1 MKGLSE
7 TGSGQYRSKSSCSFC
22 RSTDHQV
29 NQCPHVE
36 PIWNSLEQGII
47 PLSYMQEIVNSATQ
61 RYNPFNYYVHGDN
74 WGDLFK
80 QTAKAHS
87 KVEAYQERQRQKA
100 LNKGKKTRR
109 AKTCGYCGGVGH
121 TRRTRGLL
129 ASHKTKLE
137 KANRNF
143 RKWVYRELVEKQ
155 GLSTGAIVKLG
166 VFQTGSGLYS
176 QDKRSVIQTLVTDV
190 NWDSMNLFALMKKAE
205 INWNTAHST
214 GVGYDRLR
222 NVANFFI
229 SAVLL
234 KTPSGAFV
242 KAGYELT
249 RRYGSQWQDGD
260 AIGVPLPLGIENSN
274 VETTYPR
281 VCGFDDFE
289 HIGYRSP
296 QIASFEIVS
305 RAPQVLSDDWIDGYS
320 DEMAVIFKKF
330 TQTELEA
337 VGVLDHIKHWA
348 ELEIED

>member
-1 MKGLSE
+1 MKGLSD
-7 TGSGQYRSKSSCSFC
+7 TGSGQRRSKSSCSFC
-22 RSTDHQV
+22 RSTEHQV
-29 NQCPHVE
+29 SQCPHVE
-36 PIWNSLEQGII
+36 PIWNNLEQGII
-47 PLSYMQEIVNSATQ
+47 PLAYIEKVSHQNAH
-61 RYNPFNYYVHGDN
+61 RYNPFTYYLRGDN

-80 QTAKAHS
+80 QTAKAHT
-87 KVEAYQERQRQKA
+87 KVEAYKERQRQKA

-109 AKTCGYCGGVGH
+109 TKTCGYCGGVGH
-121 TRRTRGLL
+121 TRRTCGLL

-143 RKWVYRELVEKQ
+143 RKWVYRELVERQ

-166 VFQTGSGLYS
+166 VFQAGSYNS

-190 NWDSMNLFALMKKAE
+190 NWDSMNLFALMKKAK
-205 INWNTAHST
+205 IDWNYAHST
-214 GVGYDRLR
+214 GVGCDRLR
-222 NVANFFI
+222 NVADFFT

-234 KTPSGAFV
+234 KTPPGAFT

-260 AIGVPLPLGIENSN
+260 AIGVPLPLGIENPN

-281 VCGFDDFE
+281 VCGFEDFE
-289 HIGYRSP
+289 TIGYRAP

-337 VGVLDHIKHWA
+337 VGVLDHIRHWA